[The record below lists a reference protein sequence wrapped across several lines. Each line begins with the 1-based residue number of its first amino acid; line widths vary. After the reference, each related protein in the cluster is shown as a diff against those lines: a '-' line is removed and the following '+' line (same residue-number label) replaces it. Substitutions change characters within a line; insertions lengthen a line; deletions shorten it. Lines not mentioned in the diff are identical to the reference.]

1 MRLFSRKGGHEIKA
15 LQRFSPSGPKENAH
29 ANRNKKEGT
38 TMFAFHYFGWQS
50 AVMRLNISTA
60 PKDIRCGGSLEGG
73 YVCVQIQQ
81 LLSCLNAEATQSSP
95 QTNHNLS
102 SLLEGL
108 ATDRPI
114 SECKYAHRPEN
125 EE

>member
-1 MRLFSRKGGHEIKA
+1 
-15 LQRFSPSGPKENAH
+15 
-29 ANRNKKEGT
+29 
-38 TMFAFHYFGWQS
+38 MFAFHYFGWQS
-50 AVMRLNISTA
+50 AVMCLNISTA
-60 PKDIRCGGSLEGG
+60 PKDIRCGGSLERG
-73 YVCVQIQQ
+73 YVCIQIQQ
-81 LLSCLNAEATQSSP
+81 LLSCLNAEVAQSSP

-114 SECKYAHRPEN
+114 SECKYAHRPGN